1 MVTQALRVRK
11 ARRRAREASEQAE
24 QLLERY
30 SAKVDPAKVAEVR
43 ASLEALREGSE
54 RGDVVAIYEHLKAL
68 DGRVAEHFSRFK
80 KSATRELIESVGV
93 AVGIALLVR
102 AFVFEAFTIPSGSMI
117 PTLAVGDFLFVNK
130 LSYGIRIPF
139 TLEQATHWAE
149 PKRGEVVVFL
159 YPCNPTQDFIKR
171 VVGLPGDVINVVNRN
186 NLGFVTINGEPVAEV
201 PNGPF
206 QTYAQFET
214 NHAEAAALAP
224 LMRTY
229 DVRLGDERFQTL
241 RIEALAPAAQYEG
254 LRQAEPYRWADR
266 PEKHWCA
273 AEPPKMG
280 PTASDEQPFP
290 WVVPEGHVFVMGD
303 NRQNSSDSRVWGF
316 VPMSHIKGRAT
327 FMWMSWDA
335 SAPWSRP
342 WEKIRWN
349 RLGMPVHGQV
359 Q

>member
-1 MVTQALRVRK
+1 
-11 ARRRAREASEQAE
+11 
-24 QLLERY
+24 
-30 SAKVDPAKVAEVR
+30 
-43 ASLEALREGSE
+43 
-54 RGDVVAIYEHLKAL
+54 
-68 DGRVAEHFSRFK
+68 
-80 KSATRELIESVGV
+80 
-93 AVGIALLVR
+93 
-102 AFVFEAFTIPSGSMI
+102 
-117 PTLAVGDFLFVNK
+117 
-130 LSYGIRIPF
+130 
-139 TLEQATHWAE
+139 
-149 PKRGEVVVFL
+149 
-159 YPCNPTQDFIKR
+159 
-171 VVGLPGDVINVVNRN
+171 
-186 NLGFVTINGEPVAEV
+186 
-201 PNGPF
+201 
-206 QTYAQFET
+206 
-214 NHAEAAALAP
+214 
-224 LMRTY
+224 MRTY